1 MASLFA
7 QIARCAFLLTLVFS
21 SSAWAQNYPT
31 RNITIIVPN
40 PAGAATDLLPRLLA
54 DDMSAELGK
63 PIVIVNR
70 DGAAGSLG
78 SAEVARASPDGYT
91 LLMTVN
97 PPITMNVYLQKNIP
111 YDPHTAF
118 TPIGLAAT
126 APLILVVRSALPVK
140 TVAELVAYAKQHPG
154 ELSYGSAGV
163 GTGHHIVGEWIKK
176 ETGIQ
181 MTHVPYRGSGP
192 VITDLLS
199 GVIQVGFG
207 TLPAIAPATGTGA
220 VRILAIAEA
229 KRSSVMPDVPTISET
244 LPGITYDAWYGLLG
258 PARLPEP
265 IVERLNGSIDKALQN
280 PTTIEKLRV
289 NGLVPARASPAEF
302 RNAINAELNRWAKI
316 MPELGLEPQ

>member
-1 MASLFA
+1 MGKYSGGKQWPVCLRGL
-7 QIARCAFLLTLVFS
+7 QGVPSFS
-21 SSAWAQNYPT
+21 HRSSAPAPG
-31 RNITIIVPN
+31 RKIIPLAILN

-176 ETGIQ
+176 NAGID
-181 MTHVPYRGSGP
+181 MIHVPYRGSGP

-199 GVIQVGFG
+199 GAIQVGFG
-207 TLPAIAPATGTGA
+207 TLPAIAPAEG
-220 VRILAIAEA
+220 
-229 KRSSVMPDVPTISET
+229 
-244 LPGITYDAWYGLLG
+244 
-258 PARLPEP
+258 
-265 IVERLNGSIDKALQN
+265 
-280 PTTIEKLRV
+280 
-289 NGLVPARASPAEF
+289 
-302 RNAINAELNRWAKI
+302 
-316 MPELGLEPQ
+316 